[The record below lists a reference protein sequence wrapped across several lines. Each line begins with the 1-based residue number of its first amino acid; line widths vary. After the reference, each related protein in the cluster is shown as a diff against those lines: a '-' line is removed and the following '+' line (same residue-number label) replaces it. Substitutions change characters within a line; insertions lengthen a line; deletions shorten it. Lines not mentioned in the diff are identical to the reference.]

1 MDTKSSQQLLLDIEK
16 KNRRYKF
23 FVICSIATFFVFAGL
38 MLSIGLKTIEAQKK
52 TINEI
57 RSTQIANKEDNTN
70 RQENLK
76 SYVKCL
82 ALSRF
87 DVPAQQLL
95 TRQGV
100 LDALDKCSKLE

>member
-1 MDTKSSQQLLLDIEK
+1 MDAKSSQQLLLDIER
-16 KNRRYKF
+16 KNRKYKF
-23 FVICSIATFFVFAGL
+23 FVVCSITTFFIFACI
-38 MLSIGLKTIEAQKK
+38 MLSVGLKTIQAQKD

-57 RSTQIANKEDNTN
+57 RSSQLANKEDNN
-70 RQENLK
+70 RRQENLK